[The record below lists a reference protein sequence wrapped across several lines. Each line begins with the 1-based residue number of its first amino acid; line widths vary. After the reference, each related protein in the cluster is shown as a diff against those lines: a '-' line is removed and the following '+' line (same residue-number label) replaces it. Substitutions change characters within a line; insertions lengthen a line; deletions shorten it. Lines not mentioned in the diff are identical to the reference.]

1 MDKLSAQ
8 TKGTTL
14 DIFESKKS
22 AAAAVDNGFNQF
34 QLGVVDDNER
44 VSVEVGRSYSL
55 FDDL

>member
-22 AAAAVDNGFNQF
+22 AAAAVDNGFNQS
-34 QLGVVDDNER
+34 QLGVVDDN
-44 VSVEVGRSYSL
+44 VEVGRSYSL